1 MVFNRKGVA
10 YWVVAV
16 WVVAAF
22 ALAGC
27 ASAAPRDSS
36 ANVAPPAPAAGSAAA
51 EMPHGMAADQEAQAP
66 GSAGAAETSRKIVAH
81 ATETLVVTDT
91 QSAVKEI
98 DKLVDE
104 LGGYISSSNLY
115 RYGSGSDGALQGTV
129 SLRVPSD
136 KLESALAALA
146 KLAVRV
152 DNSTLNRD
160 DVTDQY
166 TDVDAQIRNLEAT
179 EKELLAM
186 LQEVRERPNSTT
198 EDIMSVYRTLTDVR
212 GQIDTLQGR
221 KNMMD
226 NLIALSTI
234 DLTLTPDSASLPIVE
249 EGWRPGEVARNAQ
262 RTLVSALQG
271 LGSVIIWFGIFI
283 LPMLLLAL
291 LPLIV
296 LFFILRWLFRKLSK
310 PKPQLAAAQPPAPNA

>member
-1 MVFNRKGVA
+1 MIAKRKGVA
-10 YWVVAV
+10 NWVVAV
-16 WVVAAF
+16 WVAA
-22 ALAGC
+22 AVILAGC
-27 ASAAPRDSS
+27 ASATPSASS
-36 ANVAPPAPAAGSAAA
+36 GNVAPPAPAAGGAYSETPHDAAPA
-51 EMPHGMAADQEAQAP
+51 QEAQAP
-66 GSAGAAETSRKIVAH
+66 GGDNTTETSRKIVSH

-91 QSAVKEI
+91 QSVAKAI
-98 DKLVDE
+98 DTLATG
-104 LGGYISSSNLY
+104 LGGYVSSSNFY
-115 RYGSGSDGALQGTV
+115 RYGSGSDESLQGTI

-136 KLESALAALA
+136 RLETALAALA
-146 KLAVRV
+146 KMAVRV

-186 LQEVRERPNSTT
+186 LQEVRERPNATT

-234 DLTLTPDSASLPIVE
+234 DLTLTPDSASIPIVE
-249 EGWRPGEVARNAQ
+249 AGWRPGEVARDAQ

-271 LGSVIIWFGIFI
+271 LGSILIWFGIVVLPI
-283 LPMLLLAL
+283 LVLLLI
-291 LPLIV
+291 PLVI
-296 LFFILRWLFRKLSK
+296 LFFVLRWLFRKSSK
-310 PKPQLAAAQPPAPNA
+310 PKAPLAAAQPPAPSA